1 MNASRFGCFDVKQKM
16 PSEPCSTSK
25 FLVSSVIEHR
35 TVNARVRGLNP
46 RRGAKIVPLL
56 MVAANRFGYN
66 IFEVNI

>member
-1 MNASRFGCFDVKQKM
+1 MKRLLGGSDIKENCHN
-16 PSEPCSTSK
+16 EPWLTSK

-46 RRGAKIVPLL
+46 RRGAKVVPSL

-66 IFEVNI
+66 IFLR